1 MAKAQKINGIRG
13 MNDILPDENEYWK
26 DFLITASWTADQYG
40 YKQIRTPIL
49 ESTSLFKRGVGE
61 VTDIV
66 EKEMYSFTDSL
77 NGEELSLRPEC
88 TAGVVRSV
96 IEHNLTYN
104 APQRLWYFGPMFR
117 HERPQRG
124 RYRQFHQFGV
134 EALGFKGPDVDV
146 EQMLL
151 ARRLFDDLGVLPL
164 KLELNSLGN
173 LDERIAHREALVK
186 YFESHQDILDE
197 DAKRR
202 LYTNPLRILDT
213 KNPDM
218 QDMVNNAPRLLDY
231 LKEDSLAFLRR
242 LESLLSVHDVE
253 YSINPRLV
261 RGLDYY
267 NHTVYEWITDKLGSQ
282 ATVCGGGRYD
292 PLIEMLGGKPT
303 PAVGFAMGV
312 ERIIELMKECGFEP
326 MGTKPDVYIVNQG
339 DNVDIYASVVAESLR
354 DMNHDVICHAGGGS
368 FKNQMRRADQS
379 GASYA
384 IILGEDEM
392 SQNTITIKHLRAEEE
407 PEMPF
412 GEQQTLPLEEG
423 LVFFNALDA
432 FWRGDFDAYMDDAE
446 GEIAIEDDQ
455 DAKESKKD

>member
-1 MAKAQKINGIRG
+1 MTGVQTCA
-13 MNDILPDENEYWK
+13 LP
-26 DFLITASWTADQYG
+26 IC
-40 YKQIRTPIL
+40 
-49 ESTSLFKRGVGE
+49 VGE

-392 SQNTITIKHLRAEEE
+392 TA
-407 PEMPF
+407 
-412 GEQQTLPLEEG
+412 G
-423 LVFFNALDA
+423 V
-432 FWRGDFDAYMDDAE
+432 
-446 GEIAIEDDQ
+446 
-455 DAKESKKD
+455 